1 MSHSPNMDDV
11 ITPEVLEAAYTWLV
25 KRRQAYPSSSDVWSF
40 RRKWQQEKA
49 RLQEELAAGRYRFSP
64 MSRVIRRD
72 QSKIELWSAR
82 DALVL
87 KCLALVLSRRLP
99 LSKRCFHI
107 KGSGGR
113 KRGGKAAVREVLQQ
127 LPQNRFVLKT
137 DVQSYYASID
147 HNLLLDRLAEFIQD
161 PRVLNLIR
169 QYLKRTVECGGLFWG
184 FEKGIALGCPLS
196 PVMGAF
202 FLRAVDQAL
211 GKLELFYVRFMDDI
225 VVLAPTR
232 WKLRGAVKAVNQTM
246 GALRLAKHPGKTF
259 IGRIEKGFDFLG
271 YHFSPQGLTLARQTI
286 ENFLER
292 AIRLYEQEPG
302 AEMAPV
308 RLGAYVR
315 RWGGWARAGLR
326 GSPMT
331 GASIVAMAQPP
342 WPQCN
347 LGP

>member
-1 MSHSPNMDDV
+1 MDDV
-11 ITPEVLEAAYTWLV
+11 IAPKVLEAAYAWLV
-25 KRRQAYPSSSDVWSF
+25 KRREAYPPSSDIWSL

-49 RLQEELAAGRYRFSP
+49 GLLEELVAGRYRFSVL
-64 MSRVIRRD
+64 SRVIRRD
-72 QSKIELWSAR
+72 QNNIDLWSAR

-87 KCLALVLSRRLP
+87 KCLALVLSQRLP

-107 KGSGGR
+107 KASGGR
-113 KRGGKAAVREVLQQ
+113 KRGGKAVREVLQQ

-147 HNLLLDRLAEFIQD
+147 HDLLLDRLAEFIQD

-169 QYLKRTVECGGLFWG
+169 QYLKRTVECGGLFWE

-211 GKLELFYVRFMDDI
+211 GKLGLFYVRFMDDI

-232 WKLRGAVKAVNQTM
+232 WKLRAAVKALNQAL
-246 GALRLAKHPGKTF
+246 GALRLEKHPGKTF
-259 IGRIEKGFDFLG
+259 IGGIEKGFEFLG

-302 AEMAPV
+302 ERMVPV
-308 RLGAYVR
+308 RLGSYVR
-315 RWGGWARAGLR
+315 RWEVWARAGLLCLLI
-326 GSPMT
+326 PHP
-331 GASIVAMAQPP
+331 IPK
-342 WPQCN
+342 
-347 LGP
+347 